1 MVSEER
7 LVFNGIDGSSGGYLL
22 PPLSAED
29 VSRLARGEALDQQ
42 HLKELQWKHQWSTQA
57 TLGPAEGIDPKDL
70 AETGWGV
77 VFAHDADPAVREA
90 LGELLAHRKAQ
101 AGATDGRFYR
111 EFGGPDG
118 YRPGESSSRFLA
130 RHGTGPVPPDPQRVP
145 YYLLLV
151 GGPEAIPWAFQYQL
165 DVQYAVGRLHFAT
178 PEEYARY
185 ARSVVAAE
193 RGAAGAGGAGL
204 SLAPRAA
211 FFGAQNADDR
221 ATRLSA
227 TELVA
232 PLAQAFRE
240 RYPGWA
246 VETALG
252 AGATKARLGAL
263 LGGPATPALLFT
275 ASHGVGFPPGDPR
288 QGPHQGAL
296 LCQDW
301 PGPQEWRQALPPE
314 FYLAAEDI
322 PEGAGLLGLIA
333 FHFACYGAGTPRL
346 DDFAHQAPPNA
357 QGVQERKEIAPHPF
371 VARLPQRLLGHPRG
385 GALAVV
391 GHVERAW
398 GYSFRWG
405 QAGPQRGTFEN
416 ALWRLAEGHPIGSAM
431 EFFNERY
438 AALSTSLSAE
448 LEDIKFGKVPDDL
461 ELAGLWTANNDARS
475 YVVLGDPAVRL
486 PLAPPSP
493 EGPAGQEA
501 SGRPAIEP
509 VTLVAPPGGPA
520 AVAAAGRERQ
530 RLPRRQRGP
539 MKGCAGSPP

>member
-22 PPLSAED
+22 PPLSAEE

-70 AETGWGV
+70 AQAGWGV

-101 AGATDGRFYR
+101 AGATDERFYR

-118 YRPGESSSRFLA
+118 YRPGECKLALPGPPRDGPRPGRPAAGCPTTCCWSGGRRRSPGPSSTSSTCSTPWGA
-130 RHGTGPVPPDPQRVP
+130 CTSPPPRSTP
-145 YYLLLV
+145 
-151 GGPEAIPWAFQYQL
+151 
-165 DVQYAVGRLHFAT
+165 AT
-178 PEEYARY
+178 PAAWSPRSAGRRAR
-185 ARSVVAAE
+185 
-193 RGAAGAGGAGL
+193 RGGGGAGL
-204 SLAPRAA
+204 ALAPRAA

-232 PLAQAFRE
+232 PLARGASGE

-275 ASHGVGFPPGDPR
+275 ASHGMGFPPGDPR

-301 PGPQEWRQALPPE
+301 PGPAGLAPGAIPGA
-314 FYLAAEDI
+314 FYLGRRRR
-322 PEGAGLLGLIA
+322 PRT
-333 FHFACYGAGTPRL
+333 TP
-346 DDFAHQAPPNA
+346 
-357 QGVQERKEIAPHPF
+357 
-371 VARLPQRLLGHPRG
+371 
-385 GALAVV
+385 
-391 GHVERAW
+391 
-398 GYSFRWG
+398 
-405 QAGPQRGTFEN
+405 
-416 ALWRLAEGHPIGSAM
+416 
-431 EFFNERY
+431 
-438 AALSTSLSAE
+438 
-448 LEDIKFGKVPDDL
+448 
-461 ELAGLWTANNDARS
+461 
-475 YVVLGDPAVRL
+475 
-486 PLAPPSP
+486 
-493 EGPAGQEA
+493 
-501 SGRPAIEP
+501 
-509 VTLVAPPGGPA
+509 
-520 AVAAAGRERQ
+520 
-530 RLPRRQRGP
+530 
-539 MKGCAGSPP
+539 GCWA

>member
-1 MVSEER
+1 MGEER
-7 LVFNGIDGSSGGYLL
+7 ETERLAFNGVDGAGGGYLL
-22 PPLSAED
+22 PPLSARE
-29 VSRLARGEALDQQ
+29 VARVARGERLAGDPLPGIQERRAYREDLRRWHRYLLDAPGGRG
-42 HLKELQWKHQWSTQA
+42 T
-57 TLGPAEGIDPKDL
+57 AEGIDPRDL
-70 AETGWGV
+70 AQAGWGV

-101 AGATDGRFYR
+101 AGARKERYYR
-111 EFGGPDG
+111 EFAGPDG
-118 YRPGESSSRFLA
+118 YRPGESKGAFLA
-130 RHGTGPVPPDPQRVP
+130 RHGAGPGPADPRRVP

-151 GGPEAIPWAFQYQL
+151 GGPEALPWAFQYQL
-165 DVQYAVGRLHFAT
+165 DVQYAVGRLHLPT
-178 PEEYARY
+178 PDAYARY

-193 RGAAGAGGAGL
+193 TGAGGA
-204 SLAPRAA
+204 LAPRAA

-232 PLAQAFRE
+232 PLAQAFRA

-246 VETALG
+246 VEAEVG

-263 LGGPATPALLFT
+263 LGGPATPALLFS
-275 ASHGVGFPPGDPR
+275 ASHGVGFPSGDPR
-288 QGPHQGAL
+288 QAPHQGAL

-314 FYLAAEDI
+314 FYFGAEDVQ
-322 PEGAGLLGLIA
+322 EGAGLLGLIA

-346 DDFAHQAPPNA
+346 DDFAHQGPLNA
-357 QGVQERKEIAPHPF
+357 QGVQQRQEIAPEAF

-405 QAGPQRGTFEN
+405 QAGPQRGTFES

-461 ELAGLWTANNDARS
+461 ELAGLWTAHNDARS

-486 PLAPPSP
+486 PLAAG
-493 EGPAGQEA
+493 EPAG
-501 SGRPAIEP
+501 GR
-509 VTLVAPPGGPA
+509 G
-520 AVAAAGRERQ
+520 
-530 RLPRRQRGP
+530 
-539 MKGCAGSPP
+539 

>member
-1 MVSEER
+1 
-7 LVFNGIDGSSGGYLL
+7 
-22 PPLSAED
+22 
-29 VSRLARGEALDQQ
+29 
-42 HLKELQWKHQWSTQA
+42 
-57 TLGPAEGIDPKDL
+57 
-70 AETGWGV
+70 
-77 VFAHDADPAVREA
+77 
-90 LGELLAHRKAQ
+90 
-101 AGATDGRFYR
+101 
-111 EFGGPDG
+111 
-118 YRPGESSSRFLA
+118 
-130 RHGTGPVPPDPQRVP
+130 
-145 YYLLLV
+145 V

-165 DVQYAVGRLHFAT
+165 DVQYAVGRLHFET
-178 PEEYARY
+178 LDEYARY
-185 ARSVVAAE
+185 ARSVVTAE
-193 RGAAGAGGAGL
+193 TGQMAL
-204 SLAPRAA
+204 PRQAA
-211 FFGAQNADDR
+211 FLGVQNPDDR

-232 PLAQAFRE
+232 PLARAFRE

-246 VETALG
+246 VEAVVG

-263 LGGPATPALLFT
+263 LGGAETPALLFT
-275 ASHGVGFPPGDPR
+275 ASHGVGFPSGDPR
-288 QGPHQGAL
+288 QRPHQGAL

-301 PGPQEWRQALPPE
+301 PGPQEWRKAIPPE
-314 FYLAAEDI
+314 FYLAADDV
-322 PEGAGLLGLIA
+322 PDGARLLGLVA

-357 QGVQERKEIAPHPF
+357 QGVQERQEIAPEAF

-405 QAGPQRGTFEN
+405 QAGPQRGTFES

-448 LEDIKFGKVPDDL
+448 LEDIKFGKVADDL

-486 PLAPPSP
+486 HLAPASP
-493 EGPAGQEA
+493 GGPAGEA
-501 SGRPAIEP
+501 PGRPAIEP
-509 VTLVAPPGGPA
+509 VVLTPGSGGVAAQGGASGEAQGGAGEAAAPA
-520 AVAAAGRERQ
+520 APEGLDETLRRLSAQIAELQAAHAQQGARLQEAAQALARLLERA
-530 RLPRRQRGP
+530 PGTD
-539 MKGCAGSPP
+539 